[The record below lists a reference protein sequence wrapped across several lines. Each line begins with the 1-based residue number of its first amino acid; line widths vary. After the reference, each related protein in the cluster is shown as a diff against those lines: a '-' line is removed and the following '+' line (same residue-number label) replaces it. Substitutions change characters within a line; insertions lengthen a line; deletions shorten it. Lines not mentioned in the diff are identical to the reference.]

1 MAQIYVSGLSS
12 ESRRTLTNSEVRKK
26 RNAVFDE
33 EKDRQLALVKRVE
46 KIQVQYKGLPENC
59 TLLMN
64 KNLSTPYNC
73 AMRE

>member
-1 MAQIYVSGLSS
+1 M
-12 ESRRTLTNSEVRKK
+12 
-26 RNAVFDE
+26 FDE

-73 AMRE
+73 AMRELLLMPISVLDCPKDMNKCLHLLLHYSDF